1 MATEIGIR
9 ELKNEASR
17 IVRTVREEMV
27 EYVITVRGEPVAL
40 LSPLTEADE
49 TRLKQ
54 QVIEAELAEWAAL
67 ATAIGE
73 AWQLPKSG
81 VELVEEQRRG

>member
-1 MATEIGIR
+1 MAKEIGIR

-17 IVRTVREEMV
+17 IVRAVREEMV

-40 LSPLTEADE
+40 LTPLTEADE
-49 TRLKQ
+49 TRLKEQ
-54 QVIEAELAEWAAL
+54 TIEAELAEWSSL

-73 AWQLPKSG
+73 EWQSSKTG
-81 VELVEEQRRG
+81 VELVEAQRRG

>member
-40 LSPLTEADE
+40 LTPLTEADE
-49 TRLKQ
+49 ARLKQ
-54 QVIEAELAEWAAL
+54 HAIEAELAEWAAL
-67 ATAIGE
+67 AIAMVKRGNR
-73 AWQLPKSG
+73 QN
-81 VELVEEQRRG
+81 LV